1 MIIATASFKNGSFKN
16 AETALTKEVNSNKM
30 QDRTENQKAEKR
42 NSTWTERQRERI
54 GGERSFREDREPA
67 LEQSA
72 MSRTQALA
80 LEKQKRGQ
88 PEQLS
93 N

>member
-1 MIIATASFKNGSFKN
+1 MEPPDKGGSDLLGVR
-16 AETALTKEVNSNKM
+16 ETALTKDLNSNKM

-54 GGERSFREDREPA
+54 NGERSFREDREPA
-67 LEQSA
+67 LEQSV

-80 LEKQKRGQ
+80 LEKQKERAV
-88 PEQLS
+88 
-93 N
+93 